1 MEEQQKV
8 EGGEQEEKEL
18 TAKEKIEVQWFGSF
32 LWIIFSC
39 YQLERQEE
47 AKLRQKFPTVGRPS
61 LPGKPAGGNSYF
73 HCITCSLKIR
83 NWPVLIWR
91 MEKILLS
98 FTQLAIVNSPEM
110 WLVLFLIKL
119 FHLGPGGQSSFLQ
132 KRMAKNT
139 KYFDSGDYQVN
150 HKNIKSIV
158 IPQ

>member
-1 MEEQQKV
+1 MEHSEKLKDLQQKYLQCSTLDYWLRYRLLV
-8 EGGEQEEKEL
+8 YCIKL
-18 TAKEKIEVQWFGSF
+18 
-32 LWIIFSC
+32 LWCNQYFYESWMM
-39 YQLERQEE
+39 E
-47 AKLRQKFPTVGRPS
+47 
-61 LPGKPAGGNSYF
+61 NYF

-83 NWPVLIWR
+83 NWPVLFWR
-91 MEKILLS
+91 MEEIWLS

-150 HKNIKSIV
+150 HQNNLL
-158 IPQ
+158 